1 MLKRGAGH
9 EEDLADGMYPAGE
22 NRYVLA
28 TGEEKFY
35 LIKGYP
41 SKCNICVDNKKML

>member
-9 EEDLADGMYPAGE
+9 EKDLADSMYPAGE
-22 NRYVLA
+22 NIYVLA

-35 LIKGYP
+35 LIRVSLK
-41 SKCNICVDNKKML
+41 V